1 MKTTT
6 LLTNRSGRAFTLV
19 EMLMTIASSSIV
31 LASLIIGGVALQRS
45 FAAMEGY
52 SIAQGDQ
59 LRVSDYIAMDVR
71 RALTASVD
79 NNNVLIVT
87 IPNYYDANNDNPK
100 WANAHAVAPSFGA
113 NGAIQY
119 GAGAA
124 TIKYYQLAS
133 NFIREV
139 NGTVNIIARNVSS
152 FTVSPQDLTSSVG
165 CSITF
170 APTFTYLPGPGPV
183 SGTTVYSNTFLRN
196 ATARQ

>member
-1 MKTTT
+1 MNLSTG
-6 LLTNRSGRAFTLV
+6 RSASGLTLV
-19 EMLMTIASSSIV
+19 EMLMTMASSSIV
-31 LASLIIGGVALQRS
+31 LAALIIGGVALQRS

-59 LRVSDYIAMDVR
+59 LRVSDYISMDVR

-79 NNNVLIVT
+79 NNNALTVT

-100 WANAHAVAPSFGA
+100 WSNAHALAPSFDA

-119 GAGAA
+119 GGG
-124 TIKYYQLAS
+124 TTIIKYYRLGS

-139 NGTVNIIARNVSS
+139 NGTANIIARNVSA
-152 FTVSPQDLTSSVG
+152 FTVSPQDLTSSVS

-196 ATARQ
+196 AIARQ

>member
-1 MKTTT
+1 MNLSTGR
-6 LLTNRSGRAFTLV
+6 LASGLTLV
-19 EMLMTIASSSIV
+19 EMLMTMASSSIV
-31 LASLIIGGVALQRS
+31 LAALIIGGVALQRS

-59 LRVSDYIAMDVR
+59 LRVSDYISLDVR

-79 NNNVLIVT
+79 NNNALTVI

-100 WANAHAVAPSFGA
+100 WSNAHALAPSFDA

-119 GAGAA
+119 GGG
-124 TIKYYQLAS
+124 TTIIKYYRLAS

-139 NGTVNIIARNVSS
+139 NGTANIIARNVSA
-152 FTVSPQDLTSSVG
+152 FTVSPQDLTSSVS

-196 ATARQ
+196 AIARQ

>member
-1 MKTTT
+1 MNLSTD
-6 LLTNRSGRAFTLV
+6 RSASGLTLV
-19 EMLMTIASSSIV
+19 EMLMTMASSSIV
-31 LASLIIGGVALQRS
+31 LAALIISGVALQRS

-52 SIAQGDQ
+52 SIAEGDQ
-59 LRVSDYIAMDVR
+59 LRVSDYISMDVR

-79 NNNVLIVT
+79 NNNALTVT
-87 IPNYYDANNDNPK
+87 FPNYYDANNDNPK
-100 WANAHAVAPSFGA
+100 WSNAHAVAPSFGA

-119 GAGAA
+119 AAGV
-124 TIKYYQLAS
+124 TTVKYYQLAS

-139 NGTVNIIARNVSS
+139 NGTANIIARNVSA
-152 FTVSPQDLTSSVG
+152 FTVSPQDLTSSVS

>member
-1 MKTTT
+1 MNLSTG
-6 LLTNRSGRAFTLV
+6 RSASGLTLV
-19 EMLMTIASSSIV
+19 EMLMTMASSSIV
-31 LASLIIGGVALQRS
+31 LAALIIGGVALQRS

-59 LRVSDYIAMDVR
+59 LRVSDYISMDVR

-79 NNNVLIVT
+79 NNNALTVI

-100 WANAHAVAPSFGA
+100 WSNAHALAPSFDA

-119 GAGAA
+119 GGG
-124 TIKYYQLAS
+124 TTIIKYYRLAS

-139 NGTVNIIARNVSS
+139 NGTANIIARNVSA
-152 FTVSPQDLTSSVG
+152 FTVSPQDLTSSVS

-196 ATARQ
+196 AIARQ

>member
-1 MKTTT
+1 MNLSTGR
-6 LLTNRSGRAFTLV
+6 LASGLTLV
-19 EMLMTIASSSIV
+19 EMLMTMASSSIV
-31 LASLIIGGVALQRS
+31 LAALIIGGVALQRS

-59 LRVSDYIAMDVR
+59 LRVSDYISMDVR

-79 NNNVLIVT
+79 NNNTLTVT
-87 IPNYYDANNDNPK
+87 FPNYYDANNDNPK
-100 WANAHAVAPSFGA
+100 WSNAHAVAPSFDA

-119 GAGAA
+119 GGG
-124 TIKYYQLAS
+124 TTIIKYYQLAS

-139 NGTVNIIARNVSS
+139 NGTANIIARNVTS
-152 FTVSPQDLTSSVG
+152 FTVSPQDLTSSVS
-165 CSITF
+165 CAISF

-183 SGTTVYSNTFLRN
+183 AGTTVYSNTFLRN

>member
-1 MKTTT
+1 MNLSTG
-6 LLTNRSGRAFTLV
+6 RSASGLTLV
-19 EMLMTIASSSIV
+19 EMLMTMASSSIV
-31 LASLIIGGVALQRS
+31 LAALIIGGVALQRS

-59 LRVSDYIAMDVR
+59 LRVSDYISMDVR

-79 NNNVLIVT
+79 NNNALTVI

-100 WANAHAVAPSFGA
+100 WSNAHAIAPSFDA
-113 NGAIQY
+113 NGAIKY
-119 GAGAA
+119 GGGTT

-139 NGTVNIIARNVSS
+139 NGTANIIARNVTS
-152 FTVSPQDLTSSVG
+152 FTVSPQDLTSSVS

-196 ATARQ
+196 AIARQ

>member
-1 MKTTT
+1 MNLSTDRSASGLT
-6 LLTNRSGRAFTLV
+6 LL
-19 EMLMTIASSSIV
+19 EMLMTMASSSIV
-31 LASLIIGGVALQRS
+31 LAALIISGVALQRS

-59 LRVSDYIAMDVR
+59 LRVSDYISMDVR

-79 NNNVLIVT
+79 NNNALTVI

-100 WANAHAVAPSFGA
+100 WSNAHALAPSFDA

-119 GAGAA
+119 GGGT
-124 TIKYYQLAS
+124 TIIRYYQLAS

-139 NGTVNIIARNVSS
+139 NGTANIIARNVTS
-152 FTVSPQDLTSSVG
+152 FTVSPQDLTSSVS

-196 ATARQ
+196 AIARQ

>member
-1 MKTTT
+1 MNPSTD
-6 LLTNRSGRAFTLV
+6 RSASGLTLV
-19 EMLMTIASSSIV
+19 EMLMTMASSSIV
-31 LASLIIGGVALQRS
+31 LAALIISGVALQRS

-59 LRVSDYIAMDVR
+59 LRVSDYISMDVR

-79 NNNVLIVT
+79 NNNTLTVT
-87 IPNYYDANNDNPK
+87 FPNYYDANNDNPK
-100 WANAHAVAPSFGA
+100 WSNAHAVAPSFDA

-119 GAGAA
+119 AAGV
-124 TIKYYQLAS
+124 TTVKYYQLAS

-139 NGTVNIIARNVSS
+139 NGTANIIARNVSS
-152 FTVSPQDLTSSVG
+152 FTVSPQDLTSSVS
-165 CSITF
+165 CAISF

-183 SGTTVYSNTFLRN
+183 AGTTVYSNTFLRN